1 MKLDLNVLKGEIE
14 RKKQEIETKNNILG
28 FEGAPKPK
36 NFLNGLVKA
45 YNTMRETDETKT
57 IKKIVD
63 KSDIIAPIDGINKHI
78 QPPKRPTQTVNSYN
92 DDYDDDR
99 FNDAIMDRV
108 NKFKPNL
115 NTQPNN
121 IYPSIP
127 SNNMYQPNQMMYNEP
142 NRPDLTEEI
151 IMKTLYK
158 IIGGDMDKTFNGV
171 VANMLMSEKISEA
184 INQNKELI
192 RSIVIDVIRDLK
204 KKK

>member
-1 MKLDLNVLKGEIE
+1 MKLDLNILKGEIE
-14 RKKQEIETKNNILG
+14 RKKQEIDSKNIALG

-63 KSDIIAPIDGINKHI
+63 KSDIIAPIDGIDKHI
-78 QPPKRPTQTVNSYN
+78 QPPKRPIQTVNNYN
-92 DDYDDDR
+92 DDEDDR

-108 NKFKPNL
+108 NNFKSNQNL
-115 NTQPNN
+115 NMNDMYPN
-121 IYPSIP
+121 IP
-127 SNNMYQPNQMMYNEP
+127 SNNIYQNNQMMYNEP
-142 NRPDLTEEI
+142 IKSDLTEEI